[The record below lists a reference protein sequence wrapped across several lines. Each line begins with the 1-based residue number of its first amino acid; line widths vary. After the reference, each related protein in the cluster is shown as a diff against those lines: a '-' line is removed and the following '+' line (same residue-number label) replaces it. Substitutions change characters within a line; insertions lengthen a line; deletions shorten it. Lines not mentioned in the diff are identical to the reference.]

1 MGCGTNIRMAWAVQT
16 ARKGLGKSK
25 SKGARVPASRVH
37 QAYVEKTMQSRMI
50 SPDRHLAMKDFGGR
64 RSYFTRCSRGRRHER
79 PADSFGGE
87 VWGVLSVRLFRILN
101 RALTY

>member
-50 SPDRHLAMKDFGGR
+50 SPDRHLGVGR
-64 RSYFTRCSRGRRHER
+64 SDRYHGCVKSRGPNVQTASSLPLLKIGRSILRRFQTGQLWV
-79 PADSFGGE
+79 D
-87 VWGVLSVRLFRILN
+87 
-101 RALTY
+101 RAV